1 MGLDKEPLLPH
12 AIVAMK
18 SISTSSTPSKT
29 GCLQILLITEPADGQ
44 RFDQLLHQQH
54 FLGPRAPSGDA
65 LRQVLVRDGQ
75 WVALML
81 WCSSALCLKDRD
93 DFIGWDPLTRA
104 QRLKLIVNNARFL
117 VLDEAREP
125 NLASQALAAATAALP
140 EQWLARFGYRPLLAE
155 TFTDPEAHA
164 GTCYKAAGWQPVGFS
179 AGFQRH
185 HRCDYFLHHGRPKRI
200 WLRPLHPRAFQWLGA
215 AHLPPDCQAALTE
228 GAGVRC
234 ALPASHQRSLMEL
247 FRQMPDPRRKQGRRF
262 PLPVVLTLIA
272 LALLGGAQSVRDIQ
286 RAAQRLSPAQRRG
299 LGLRPKKGTRFHPV
313 PGYDLYRDVLAALD
327 LEAFAQRLTGWLQ
340 ARAGLLPRT
349 LALDGKTIR
358 EHLGCI
364 VSLVDQEDGVPV
376 ALAVAPGK
384 GHELKAAQ
392 NLLADEQVSLAGCAV
407 TADALHCQQQ
417 TAQIITQQKG
427 GDYLLAVK
435 ANQPTLAARAE
446 TVLAA
451 EVDTPFLSRP
461 TAAGAGSK
469 CGG

>member
-1 MGLDKEPLLPH
+1 MN
-12 AIVAMK
+12 
-18 SISTSSTPSKT
+18 SISTRPASAKP
-29 GCLQILLITEPADGQ
+29 GCLQVQLISEPADCQ
-44 RFDQLLHQQH
+44 RFDQLLHHQH
-54 FLGPRAPSGDA
+54 FLGSRAPSGDH
-65 LRQVLVRDGQ
+65 LRQVLSRDGR
-75 WVALML
+75 WVALLM
-81 WCSSALCLKDRD
+81 WCASALALKDRD

-117 VLDEAREP
+117 VLDEARHP
-125 NLASQALAAATAALP
+125 NLASQALAAALTALP
-140 EQWLARFGYRPLLAE
+140 EQWHARFGYRPLLAE

-179 AGFQRH
+179 AGFQRS

-200 WLRPLHPRAFQWLGA
+200 WIKPLHPRAVQWLAA

-234 ALPASHQRSLMEL
+234 ALPARHQRRLLEV
-247 FRQMPDPRRKQGRRF
+247 FRQMPDPRRRQGRRF
-262 PLPVVLTLIA
+262 ALSGVLTLIA
-272 LALLGGAQSVRDIQ
+272 LGLLGGAQSISDIH
-286 RAAQRLSPAQRRG
+286 RSAQRLSQAQRRG
-299 LGLRPKKGTRFHPV
+299 LGLRPKKGKRFYPV
-313 PGYDLYRDVLAALD
+313 PGYDLYRDVLAGLD
-327 LEAFAQRLTGWLQ
+327 VEAFARLLTGWLQ
-340 ARAGLLPRT
+340 ARAGLLPKT

-376 ALAVAPGK
+376 ALAVAAHK

-392 NLLADEQVSLAGCAV
+392 ALLADEQVALAGCTV

-417 TAQIITQQKG
+417 TAQLITQQKG

-435 ANQPTLAARAE
+435 ANQPGLAARAKS
-446 TVLAA
+446 VLAA
-451 EVDTPFLSRP
+451 EVGTPFLSRP

-469 CGG
+469 CAS